1 MADSFRRDLFV
12 SRYSLYTEFIVGC
25 LQIQLGVICSVGIW
39 TFSEAKLQA
48 AQAHQTWNSPSELT
62 ERVTTVNPESAEQYS
77 EFGTHREIRAAAWID
92 STNKLSL
99 RTSTLKQATR
109 SNFAKGELN
118 FDNLELSMPFPY
130 RLKPTPILMAA
141 PENFNPDLRLP
152 PVLPEPPQN
161 SSPPT
166 TSTESP
172 QNSSPPTT
180 STEPP
185 QNSSPPTTSTKPG
198 TPNAVLES
206 IDTDYHYETDNFGQT
221 NFFLEPTV
229 QFRLSN
235 GNKIFFKTGFNFF
248 EQRGVESVTNFPL
261 QIGWQGKIGQV
272 TLQTAAGVDVFNRLP
287 TAINL
292 NAKVEAPISPP
303 RVSSSGRLL
312 SVVVLSGNLE
322 QGPYKSNARTLD
334 NQITVWRFGPDLYW
348 QIDRDTSLFSSLRL
362 GSYND
367 GNSDVQ
373 SFSRLERK
381 FGQFSLAA
389 NLFTWSYDRDLERT
403 SGYFSPPDFL
413 VYNGEVAWE
422 GDIANFLRCRLA
434 ANLGRQRLKGEFDN
448 ANTYQT
454 RCTVKLSPN
463 IEADLGYSFSNVR
476 NQETGGSAYG
486 GNSFTGQLRVKF

>member
-1 MADSFRRDLFV
+1 MVYIFRPYLFV
-12 SRYSLYTEFIVGC
+12 SRYSLYTVFLLGC

-39 TFSEAKLQA
+39 ILLAAKLQA
-48 AQAHQTWNSPSELT
+48 AQAHQTWKSPLGLT
-62 ERVTTVNPESAEQYS
+62 EQVTTVNPESAEQYS
-77 EFGTHREIRAAAWID
+77 
-92 STNKLSL
+92 KPL
-99 RTSTLKQATR
+99 
-109 SNFAKGELN
+109 
-118 FDNLELSMPFPY
+118 PY
-130 RLKPTPILMAA
+130 RFKSTPIFLAA

-152 PVLPEPPQN
+152 PPLPKLPQQN
-161 SSPPT
+161 SSPP
-166 TSTESP
+166 P
-172 QNSSPPTT
+172 LL
-180 STEPP
+180 EPP
-185 QNSSPPTTSTKPG
+185 QQNSSPPTTSTKPK
-198 TPNAVLES
+198 TPDVVLES
-206 IDTDYHYETDNFGQT
+206 IDTDYRYETDNFGQT

-229 QFRLSN
+229 QFRLRN
-235 GNKIFFKTGFNFF
+235 GNKIFLKTGFNFF

-261 QIGWQGKIGQV
+261 QVGWQGKIGQA
-272 TLQTAAGVDVFNRLP
+272 TLQTAVGVDVFNRLP

-292 NAKVEAPISPP
+292 NAKVEAAISRP

-334 NQITVWRFGPDLYW
+334 NQITAWRFGPDLYW

-381 FGQFSLAA
+381 FGQFSLAT
-389 NLFTWSYDRDLERT
+389 NLFTWSYDRDLERR

-422 GDIANFLRCRLA
+422 GDITNFLRCRLA

-454 RCTVKLSPN
+454 RCTVKLSPS

-476 NQETGGSAYG
+476 NQETGTSAYS
-486 GNSFTGQLRVKF
+486 GNSLTGQLRIRF

>member
-1 MADSFRRDLFV
+1 MVDNFRPYLFV
-12 SRYSLYTEFIVGC
+12 SRYSLYAVFLLGC
-25 LQIQLGVICSVGIW
+25 LQIQLGVICSVGVWIL
-39 TFSEAKLQA
+39 SEAKLQA
-48 AQAHQTWNSPSELT
+48 AQAHQTWKSPSELT
-62 ERVTTVNPESAEQYS
+62 EQVTTINPELAEQYS
-77 EFGTHREIRAAAWID
+77 
-92 STNKLSL
+92 KPL
-99 RTSTLKQATR
+99 
-109 SNFAKGELN
+109 
-118 FDNLELSMPFPY
+118 PY

-152 PVLPEPPQN
+152 PSLPEPPPNSSPPSLPEPPQ
-161 SSPPT
+161 
-166 TSTESP
+166 
-172 QNSSPPTT
+172 QNSSPPK
-180 STEPP
+180 
-185 QNSSPPTTSTKPG
+185 TSTKPK
-198 TPNAVLES
+198 TPDAVLES
-206 IDTDYHYETDNFGQT
+206 IYTDYHYETDNFGQT

-229 QFRLSN
+229 QFRLRN
-235 GNKIFFKTGFNFF
+235 GNKIFFKTGFNLF

-261 QIGWQGKIGQV
+261 QVGWQGKIGQV

-334 NQITVWRFGPDLYW
+334 NQITAWRFGPDLYW

-422 GDIANFLRCRLA
+422 GDITNFLRCRLA

-476 NQETGGSAYG
+476 NQETGGSAYS
-486 GNSFTGQLRVKF
+486 GNSLTGQLRVKF

>member
-1 MADSFRRDLFV
+1 MVYSFRPYLFV
-12 SRYSLYTEFIVGC
+12 SPYSLYTVFLLGC

-39 TFSEAKLQA
+39 ILSEAKLQA
-48 AQAHQTWNSPSELT
+48 AQAHQTWKSPSELT
-62 ERVTTVNPESAEQYS
+62 EQVTTVNPESAEQYS
-77 EFGTHREIRAAAWID
+77 
-92 STNKLSL
+92 KPL
-99 RTSTLKQATR
+99 
-109 SNFAKGELN
+109 
-118 FDNLELSMPFPY
+118 PY
-130 RLKPTPILMAA
+130 RLKSTPILLAA

-152 PVLPEPPQN
+152 PSLPEPPQQNSSPPSLPEPPQN

-166 TSTESP
+166 TA
-172 QNSSPPTT
+172 
-180 STEPP
+180 TEP
-185 QNSSPPTTSTKPG
+185 K
-198 TPNAVLES
+198 TPDAVLES
-206 IDTDYHYETDNFGQT
+206 IHTDYHYETDNFGQT

-229 QFRLSN
+229 QFRLRN

-248 EQRGVESVTNFPL
+248 EQRGVKSITNFPL
-261 QIGWQGKIGQV
+261 QVGWQGKIGQV

-292 NAKVEAPISPP
+292 KVKVDAPISPP

-312 SVVVLSGNLE
+312 SAVIISGNLE
-322 QGPYKSNARTLD
+322 QGLYKSNARTLD
-334 NQITVWRFGPDLYW
+334 NQITAWRFGPDLYW
-348 QIDRDTSLFSSLRL
+348 QIDRNTSLFSSLRL

-367 GNSDVQ
+367 GNSEVQ

-422 GDIANFLRCRLA
+422 GDIAQFLRCRLA

-454 RCTVKLSPN
+454 RCTVKLSPS

-476 NQETGGSAYG
+476 NQETGRSAYG

>member
-1 MADSFRRDLFV
+1 MVYIFRPYLFV
-12 SRYSLYTEFIVGC
+12 SRYSLYAVFLLGC
-25 LQIQLGVICSVGIW
+25 LQIQLGVICSAGIW
-39 TFSEAKLQA
+39 ILSETKLQA
-48 AQAHQTWNSPSELT
+48 AQAHQTWKSPLGLT
-62 ERVTTVNPESAEQYS
+62 EQVTTVNPESAEQFS
-77 EFGTHREIRAAAWID
+77 
-92 STNKLSL
+92 KPL
-99 RTSTLKQATR
+99 
-109 SNFAKGELN
+109 
-118 FDNLELSMPFPY
+118 PY
-130 RLKPTPILMAA
+130 RLEPTPILMAA
-141 PENFNPDLRLP
+141 PENFNPNLRLP
-152 PVLPEPPQN
+152 PSLPEPPQQNSSPPPLPEPPQQN

-166 TSTESP
+166 I
-172 QNSSPPTT
+172 
-180 STEPP
+180 
-185 QNSSPPTTSTKPG
+185 STKPK
-198 TPNAVLES
+198 TPDAVLES
-206 IDTDYHYETDNFGQT
+206 IDTNYHYETDNFGQT

-229 QFRLSN
+229 QFRLRN

-261 QIGWQGKIGQV
+261 QVGWQGKIGQA

-334 NQITVWRFGPDLYW
+334 NQITAWRFGPDLYW

-422 GDIANFLRCRLA
+422 GDITNFLRCRLA

-454 RCTVKLSPN
+454 RCTVKLSPS

-476 NQETGGSAYG
+476 NQETGGSTYG

>member
-1 MADSFRRDLFV
+1 MVSSFRPYLFV
-12 SRYSLYTEFIVGC
+12 SRYSLYAVFLLGC
-25 LQIQLGVICSVGIW
+25 LQIQLGVICSLGIW
-39 TFSEAKLQA
+39 ILSEAKLQA
-48 AQAHQTWNSPSELT
+48 AQAHQTWKSPLGLT
-62 ERVTTVNPESAEQYS
+62 EQVTTANPESAQYS
-77 EFGTHREIRAAAWID
+77 
-92 STNKLSL
+92 KPL
-99 RTSTLKQATR
+99 
-109 SNFAKGELN
+109 
-118 FDNLELSMPFPY
+118 PY
-130 RLKPTPILMAA
+130 RLKPTPILLAA

-152 PVLPEPPQN
+152 PSQPEPPPPEPPQQNSSPPPLPEPPQ
-161 SSPPT
+161 
-166 TSTESP
+166 
-172 QNSSPPTT
+172 
-180 STEPP
+180 
-185 QNSSPPTTSTKPG
+185 QNSSPPTTSTKPK
-198 TPNAVLES
+198 TPDAVLES
-206 IDTDYHYETDNFGQT
+206 IDTDYYYETDNFGQT

-229 QFRLSN
+229 QFRLRN

-248 EQRGVESVTNFPL
+248 EQRGIESITNFPL
-261 QIGWQGKIGQV
+261 QVGWQGKIGQV
-272 TLQTAAGVDVFNRLP
+272 TLQTAAGVDLFNRLP

-292 NAKVEAPISPP
+292 NVKVDAPISPP

-312 SVVVLSGNLE
+312 SAVIISGNLE
-322 QGPYKSNARTLD
+322 QGPYKSNARTLE
-334 NQITVWRFGPDLYW
+334 NQITAWRFGPDLYW
-348 QIDRDTSLFSSLRL
+348 QIDRNTSLFSSLRL

-422 GDIANFLRCRLA
+422 GDIAKFLRCRLA

-454 RCTVKLSPN
+454 RCTVKLSPS

>member
-1 MADSFRRDLFV
+1 MVYSFRPYLFV
-12 SRYSLYTEFIVGC
+12 SRYSLYTVFLLGC
-25 LQIQLGVICSVGIW
+25 LQIQSAVICSLGIW
-39 TFSEAKLQA
+39 ILSEAKLQA
-48 AQAHQTWNSPSELT
+48 AQAHQTWKSSLGLT
-62 ERVTTVNPESAEQYS
+62 EQITTVNPESAEQYS
-77 EFGTHREIRAAAWID
+77 
-92 STNKLSL
+92 KPL
-99 RTSTLKQATR
+99 
-109 SNFAKGELN
+109 
-118 FDNLELSMPFPY
+118 PY
-130 RLKPTPILMAA
+130 RLKPIPILLAA

-152 PVLPEPPQN
+152 PSLPEP
-161 SSPPT
+161 
-166 TSTESP
+166 
-172 QNSSPPTT
+172 
-180 STEPP
+180 PP
-185 QNSSPPTTSTKPG
+185 QNSSPPTTSTKPK
-198 TPNAVLES
+198 TPDAVLES
-206 IDTDYHYETDNFGQT
+206 IYTDYHYETDNFGQT

-229 QFRLSN
+229 QFRLRN
-235 GNKIFFKTGFNFF
+235 GNKIFFKTGFNLF

-261 QIGWQGKIGQV
+261 QVGWQGKIGQV

-292 NAKVEAPISPP
+292 NAKVEASISPP

-322 QGPYKSNARTLD
+322 QGLYKSNARTLD
-334 NQITVWRFGPDLYW
+334 NQITAWRFGPDLYW

-367 GNSDVQ
+367 GNSEVQ

-381 FGQFSLAA
+381 FGQFSLVA

-422 GDIANFLRCRLA
+422 GDITNFLRCRLA

-454 RCTVKLSPN
+454 RCTVKLSPS

-476 NQETGGSAYG
+476 NQETGGSAYSS
-486 GNSFTGQLRVKF
+486 NSLTGQLRIRF

>member
-1 MADSFRRDLFV
+1 MADNFILYFFI
-12 SRYSLYTEFIVGC
+12 SRHSSYTGLIWRC

-39 TFSEAKLQA
+39 TLSEAKLQA
-48 AQAHQTWNSPSELT
+48 TQAHQIWKSPSELI
-62 ERVTTVNPESAEQYS
+62 EGVTKVNPE
-77 EFGTHREIRAAAWID
+77 
-92 STNKLSL
+92 
-99 RTSTLKQATR
+99 
-109 SNFAKGELN
+109 
-118 FDNLELSMPFPY
+118 
-130 RLKPTPILMAA
+130 PTPILMAA
-141 PENFNPDLRLP
+141 PENFNPDLQLRP
-152 PVLPEPPQN
+152 ALPELPQN
-161 SSPPT
+161 SSPPK
-166 TSTESP
+166 
-172 QNSSPPTT
+172 T
-180 STEPP
+180 STEPR
-185 QNSSPPTTSTKPG
+185 

-206 IDTDYHYETDNFGQT
+206 IHTDYRYDTDNFGQT
-221 NFFLEPTV
+221 NFFFEPTV

-235 GNKIFFKTGFNFF
+235 GNKIFVKTGFNLF
-248 EQRGVESVTNFPL
+248 EQRGVESITNFPL
-261 QIGWQGKIGQV
+261 QVGWQGKIGQV

-303 RVSSSGRLL
+303 QVSSSGRLL

-322 QGPYKSNARTLD
+322 QGPYKSNARTLA
-334 NQITVWRFGPDLYW
+334 NQITAWRFGPDLYW
-348 QIDRDTSLFSSLRL
+348 QIDGNTSLFSSLRL

-367 GNSDVQ
+367 GNSEVQ

-389 NLFTWSYDRDLERT
+389 NLFNLSFNRDLERT

-413 VYNGEVAWE
+413 VYNAEVAWE

-434 ANLGRQRLKGEFDN
+434 ANLGQQRLKGEFDN

-454 RCTVKLSPN
+454 RCTVKVSPN

-486 GNSFTGQLRVKF
+486 GNSLTGQLRVKF